1 MAWADVSRS
10 PHTGRSRS
18 HGEIHSR
25 GHWSIDRGWR
35 LVEQKSRLACPSN
48 KSMHQ
53 TPSVHL
59 MRVVVQQIPVIT
71 LDIAN
76 RIERSVAEF
85 YGGDFYNRCK
95 NIEVENF
102 GNSIAVKIPSKPWRS
117 GIFCFSDQDVKYLK
131 DIVEFFRVD
140 YPNFN
145 FYLSPMGYTKT
156 VGQLLIEAGLIPT
169 SNSQTIFYGVEGIVI
184 EIMALRT
191 SELEGKEFYEWVILF
206 SRLPDGKPVFHKI
219 PQKPASDTW
228 PEKEKL
234 TVEKLR
240 SLSCIYLNELSRIP
254 GSFYNGEILSAWASH
269 DWIREELLKIFYMR
283 SSVQFSARSKHFSEV
298 LHPDFLSDLGS
309 TYRYLGE
316 SALTP
321 ATDCVCNTPH
331 IWTIG

>member
-1 MAWADVSRS
+1 MLSEKHKALLDRWVESLKQIPAVDVIWLDGSLTDDKRANPGS
-10 PHTGRSRS
+10 DLDIRFGIRDDAYKQLW
-18 HGEIHSR
+18 GEDPTPLLE
-25 GHWSIDRGWR
+25 GMGEYFPLVWPWR
-35 LVEQKSRLACPSN
+35 LLTA
-48 KSMHQ
+48 
-53 TPSVHL
+53 
-59 MRVVVQQIPVIT
+59 
-71 LDIAN
+71 
-76 RIERSVAEF
+76 
-85 YGGDFYNRCK
+85 
-95 NIEVENF
+95 
-102 GNSIAVKIPSKPWRS
+102 
-117 GIFCFSDQDVKYLK
+117 
-131 DIVEFFRVD
+131 
-140 YPNFN
+140 
-145 FYLSPMGYTKT
+145 
-156 VGQLLIEAGLIPT
+156 
-169 SNSQTIFYGVEGIVI
+169 VEGIVI

-321 ATDCVCNTPH
+321 ATAASAILH
-331 IWTIG
+331 IIWTIG